1 MEHLT
6 FLLSGPGDYLAGW
19 LIQPAS
25 LADDE
30 AHAFIAVALGI
41 AFWIVLY
48 IVLRLMWAIGRHNSR
63 ASKLMRTCHQ
73 LGKASFNRTAAWLRR
88 PGNTTA
94 SRWRIA
100 DVWGVVWRAQTVHLM
115 LYAGLPLLWEAARTA
130 FFIIT
135 MPLWIIGPGS
145 GIKATDGTLEHLQ
158 QPACWTF
165 VTLCPG
171 PRSNTLSAQLPPAC
185 SHKKCPPQPVPPPA
199 ATHWGMKALWAA
211 LAGVWIFRWRRR
223 GSAASGKLQGA
234 L

>member
-73 LGKASFNRTAAWLRR
+73 LESVDIQASQMMA
-88 PGNTTA
+88 
-94 SRWRIA
+94 
-100 DVWGVVWRAQTVHLM
+100 
-115 LYAGLPLLWEAARTA
+115 AAR
-130 FFIIT
+130 
-135 MPLWIIGPGS
+135 
-145 GIKATDGTLEHLQ
+145 ATKE
-158 QPACWTF
+158 AN
-165 VTLCPG
+165 
-171 PRSNTLSAQLPPAC
+171 R
-185 SHKKCPPQPVPPPA
+185 
-199 ATHWGMKALWAA
+199 
-211 LAGVWIFRWRRR
+211 
-223 GSAASGKLQGA
+223 
-234 L
+234 